1 MFDKFIIKD
10 LTIIL
15 SSGERL
21 LKIILVY
28 MLRKEIEQRNN
39 IIEGAP

>member
-1 MFDKFIIKD
+1 MFHKFIIKD
-10 LTIIL
+10 LIIIL
-15 SSGERL
+15 SNGERL

-39 IIEGAP
+39 IIEGTP